1 MPTSPPPTASALRRC
16 TGRSSPHAAPPGRER
31 RSSEV
36 LAPARRILSEAGI
49 EPEYLEIRDAEW
61 LQPIETFN
69 GRPALIAVAA
79 RIGEA
84 RLIDNLIIEPQPVGE
99 EGQET

>member
-1 MPTSPPPTASALRRC
+1 
-16 TGRSSPHAAPPGRER
+16 
-31 RSSEV
+31 V

-49 EPEYLEIRDAEW
+49 EPEYLEIRDAEL
-61 LQPIETFN
+61 LQPVETFN

-79 RIGEA
+79 RVGAA
-84 RLIDNLIIEPQPVGE
+84 RLIDNLIIEPRPVGE